1 MIDYNFNNIVEIL
14 KGVGVKEGDDVF
26 MHTNLGF
33 FGRGEGVNSAEDL
46 CAIFFKAIQ
55 VVIGEKG
62 TLIVPTFTYS
72 SCHGED
78 FDPATTP
85 CKMGMFSSYIMK
97 QPGTIR
103 SLDPNFSVAAIG
115 ERAVFYTQNPPEKSF
130 GDNCFFE
137 RFFQQNGI
145 ICNLNF
151 DAGSTYVHYVEHK
164 LNVPY
169 RYDKQFKGRVKVNGE
184 WEERFSYHFVY
195 DKPENEPVFERLHIL
210 CVENGIAKVEKL
222 GRGVVLGE
230 RAQDLFFFI
239 QEMMKERP
247 RFLLKEEF

>member
-1 MIDYNFNNIVEIL
+1 MLDYTLNDIKEAL
-14 KGVGVKEGDDVF
+14 WCVGVMEGDDVF

-33 FGRGEGVNSAEDL
+33 FGRGEGVNSSDDL
-46 CAIFFKAIQ
+46 CAIFFKA
-55 VVIGEKG
+55 VKDVIGKSG
-62 TLIVPTFTYS
+62 TILVPTFTYS

-78 FDPATTP
+78 FDPNITP
-85 CKMGMFSSYIMK
+85 CKMGLFSDYILK
-97 QPGTIR
+97 QPEAIR

-115 ERAVFYTQNPPEKSF
+115 ARAVYYTQNPPEKSF

-137 RFFQQNGI
+137 RFYLQNGI
-145 ICNLNF
+145 ICNFNF

-169 RYDKQFKGRVKVNGE
+169 RYDKQFKGRVKVYGK
-184 WEERFSYHFVY
+184 WEERCSYHFVF
-195 DKPENEPVFERLHIL
+195 DKPENAPVFNRLHKL
-210 CVENGIAKVEKL
+210 SVENGIAKVKKL

-239 QEMMKERP
+239 EKTMKERP
-247 RFLLKEEF
+247 RFLLKEE